1 MMVVAGVLDVALLC
15 ATHDATVENAL
26 VEDGDNANTFSA
38 LFHYIPSMSQLHSFP
53 YGFIEIRDKRCRF

>member
-1 MMVVAGVLDVALLC
+1 MVVAGVLDVALLC

-38 LFHYIPSMSQLHSFP
+38 LFHYIPCLNYIHFLTVSL
-53 YGFIEIRDKRCRF
+53 R